1 MNIPSFS
8 YGFSSSSSI
17 IFIYI
22 WVVTLYFLV
31 FLTGNSSFIP
41 APVDYLS
48 FYNDYSCLFPSHSSK
63 ISIIFSTNLY
73 LSKYFWWWDR
83 HCSFVRPFPKKIA
96 ILAKYPVGLRPY
108 KESCSSILALKKSKY
123 ILFSSYDHFK
133 YFFLFSKGGPR
144 ILAVNSGSFSVSV
157 FLLPSAFFPFEFIFY
172 LNRLLTKPKIIP
184 N

>member
-1 MNIPSFS
+1 MSEENSFSLNLKKNINMLNYTLDSMVCSSKDWICDESKCPDGNVLLSPHHEISFSLKLNIPSFS
-8 YGFSSSSSI
+8 YGLASSSSI

-73 LSKYFWWWDR
+73 LSKYFW
-83 HCSFVRPFPKKIA
+83 
-96 ILAKYPVGLRPY
+96 
-108 KESCSSILALKKSKY
+108 SIKRSLKQEAPIRTANY
-123 ILFSSYDHFK
+123 RDFK
-133 YFFLFSKGGPR
+133 DNQIMG
-144 ILAVNSGSFSVSV
+144 
-157 FLLPSAFFPFEFIFY
+157 
-172 LNRLLTKPKIIP
+172 
-184 N
+184 